1 MKKISK
7 VIAALGL
14 AVMGLGIFGNL
25 SASADSGLPAKLTD
39 NPDSPVTIA
48 VKHKVKN
55 GLGYVNNSFTLN
67 VTELNEG
74 REPSGGG
81 MPTSVTLNFNNV
93 DVDENNEAVATGEL
107 NFRYKTFPNAGTY
120 KFEVSEVASSNADTY
135 PVDTNK
141 FIVFIDVASEVDE
154 NGYPTGEYKATL
166 STSAKNETTGEKGE
180 IEFVSEPKL
189 TYSQLDFRVRGAKA
203 RRDVY
208 FPYTVRVETD
218 DEKLNG
224 VKVNISGLD
233 ATYTTMSRDSRS
245 QMTYVELNT
254 GATTIWLKDG
264 QSAKIGFDG
273 ENNRLPIGA
282 RVLLTSVKDGLTDNY
297 DAYLDGNIDNDQLVL
312 TKTLAAVPGVNASQ
326 EILEAFGQTNVTKAE
341 RALTDAAVSTGVAM
355 YIVPFVVI
363 VMASGA
369 AFVAYKKSKGKESE
383 R

>member
-1 MKKISK
+1 MF
-7 VIAALGL
+7 V
-14 AVMGLGIFGNL
+14 
-25 SASADSGLPAKLTD
+25 
-39 NPDSPVTIA
+39 
-48 VKHKVKN
+48 
-55 GLGYVNNSFTLN
+55 
-67 VTELNEG
+67 
-74 REPSGGG
+74 
-81 MPTSVTLNFNNV
+81 
-93 DVDENNEAVATGEL
+93 
-107 NFRYKTFPNAGTY
+107 
-120 KFEVSEVASSNADTY
+120 
-135 PVDTNK
+135 
-141 FIVFIDVASEVDE
+141 DVASEVDE

-208 FPYTVRVETD
+208 FPYTVRIETD

-224 VKVNISGLD
+224 VKVGISGLD
-233 ATYTTMSRDSRS
+233 ATYTTISRDSRS

-282 RVLLTSVKDGLTDNY
+282 RVLLTSVKDGVTDNY

-312 TKTLAAVPGVNASQ
+312 TKTLAAVPGLNASQ
-326 EILEAFGQTNVTKAE
+326 EILEAFGQTNATKAE